1 MTHRYDDIIDL
12 PHFVSKNR
20 HHMSNYDRAAQ
31 FAPFAALT
39 GYDAI
44 IRQRDE
50 IYLPKRELTEDELSE
65 LDKTIQS
72 LQKNDLIEVTY
83 YSDGSY
89 LSLEGHFRL
98 VDTYSRQIDIDH
110 HKISLENIE
119 KIRLITV
126 KD

>member
-12 PHFVSKNR
+12 PHFVSENR

-50 IYLPKRELTEDELSE
+50 IYLPKKELTEDELAV
-65 LDKTIQS
+65 LDNTIHS
-72 LQKNDLIEVTY
+72 LQKNDLIEVVY

-89 LSLEGHFRL
+89 LSLKGHFRL
-98 VDTYSRQIDIDH
+98 IDTYRHQIDIDH
-110 HKISLENIE
+110 HKIALDDIE
-119 KIRLITV
+119 KIRLLTPEE
-126 KD
+126 